1 MSEKLPSYEDFIVDE
16 SSLPSVD
23 ELVVKNNLPSV
34 DVIVDESNFPSVE
47 ELIEENNLPSVDDYI
62 DMSVGAGNTAIID
75 TAPCSIEE
83 EIKEDE
89 QQPDLTEIID
99 LINDVRKDI
108 PEIPEIKYYDS
119 ELESI
124 LEQIKEIPEVRYY
137 DNEIEA
143 VCDQI
148 DHVKEEIKQL
158 PEPKYYD
165 EEINQVKQTISNL
178 PKVKYYDEEISNLE
192 EDFSKLKKFVSD
204 APNYDDELNSL
215 RDKFNYEIQQ
225 FSENVEVKDFD
236 KKIEIDNLKIS
247 LKETTEKIYE
257 ELKKSS
263 DQIHE
268 YRLHL
273 KDDDRKLKKQILGHY
288 NLLKENIEKQVNE
301 FNTKNIES
309 QNIIT
314 GSLKNYFDN
323 LQEKIS
329 TLPEVKYY
337 DEQIEEL
344 DSKFNID
351 IKELYEIVNELKK
364 TQKQTLEENLLTEP
378 PSTDDEDQ
386 STPLNQNFVTY
397 EKLQEN
403 YQLFVNKVQQQLAS
417 FGGGGEVRLEFLD
430 DIDRDTALVDGK
442 FLKYQASTKTFV
454 GADASG
460 GGGGGSQTLDEVL
473 SEGNS
478 SSTGISVGV
487 VTATSFSGDGS
498 DLTGLTASQIPNLAA
513 DKITSGTIDAD
524 RIPTLNQNTSGT
536 SAGLTGSP
544 SVELTNIVGA
554 AASVTG
560 IVTATTFVGALTGN
574 VTGNV
579 SGTSGST
586 TGNAAT
592 ATKLATARTIAGVSF
607 DGSANISLNNNAITN
622 GAGYITTSF
631 TNTNQLTNGA
641 GFITASDDITGNA
654 ATATKLETARN
665 IGGVSFDGSA
675 AINLPGVNESGN
687 QNTSGTA
694 AGLSGTPNIT
704 VGDIVA
710 SSLDISGDAD
720 IDGTLEAD
728 AITVNGTA
736 LDTHIAGVTVSN
748 ATNASGLT
756 GTPNISV
763 GSVSATTGAFSS
775 DVTLTNTDTD
785 SSAGPIINLFRNSS
799 SPADADYLGQ
809 IKFQGESDTGV
820 QRNYAKIT
828 GKISDASN
836 GTEDGIIEFAHI
848 KAGSQNIS
856 ARFKSTELQLLND
869 TDFSVAGDSTFT
881 GAISGSSAS
890 FTGNVS
896 VGGTLTYEDVTNVD
910 SIGIVTARSGIE
922 LGAGSITPIISIE
935 AATSTTTTTSASN
948 IDTFTAATFRSAQ
961 YQIQITQGS
970 NYHVTTLNVLH
981 DGSSVYLSEFGTIR
995 TGASL
1000 ASFDADIDSGNV
1012 RVRATPTTDSST
1024 VFKLT
1029 KTLTRV

>member
-1 MSEKLPSYEDFIVDE
+1 MSGKLPSYEDFIVDD

-23 ELVVKNNLPSV
+23 ELIVKNNLPSV
-34 DVIVDESNFPSVE
+34 DVIIDESKLPSVD

-62 DMSVGAGNTAIID
+62 DMSVGAGNTAVD
-75 TAPCSIEE
+75 TAPCSVEE
-83 EIKEDE
+83 ETEE
-89 QQPDLTEIID
+89 QQDLTEIIQ

-124 LEQIKEIPEVRYY
+124 LEQIKEIPQVRYY
-137 DNEIEA
+137 DKEIEA
-143 VCDQI
+143 VCEQI
-148 DHVKEEIKQL
+148 DIVKEEIKEL

-165 EEINQVKQTISNL
+165 EEIDQIQQTISNL
-178 PKVKYYDEEISNLE
+178 PEVKYYDQEVNNLQE
-192 EDFSKLKKFVSD
+192 SFSQLKEFVSN

-225 FSENVEVKDFD
+225 FSENIEVKDFD
-236 KKIEIDNLKIS
+236 KKVEIDNLKAD
-247 LKETTEKIYE
+247 LKETSEKIYE

-263 DQIHE
+263 NQIHE

-273 KDDDRKLKKQILGHY
+273 KDDDRKLKKQILGQY
-288 NLLKENIEKQVNE
+288 NLLKQNIEKQVKE
-301 FNTKNIES
+301 FNIKNIES

-314 GSLKNYFDN
+314 GSLKEYFN
-323 LQEKIS
+323 ELQEKIS
-329 TLPEVKYY
+329 SIPEIKYY
-337 DEQIEEL
+337 DEQIKDL
-344 DSKFNID
+344 NVKFDID
-351 IKELYEIVNELKK
+351 IKELRDIVNDLKE
-364 TQKQTLEENLLTEP
+364 TQKQALQENVSTEP
-378 PSTDDEDQ
+378 PSIDDED
-386 STPLNQNFVTY
+386 SMTLSDEKYVTH
-397 EKLQEN
+397 EKLHEN
-403 YQLFVNKVQQQLAS
+403 YQLFVNRVQQELTS
-417 FGGGGEVRLEFLD
+417 FSGSGSGEVRLEFLD
-430 DIDRDTALVDGK
+430 DLDRDTALVDGK
-442 FLKYQASTKTFV
+442 FLKYEASTKKFV
-454 GADASG
+454 GASG
-460 GGGGGSQTLDEVL
+460 GGEGSSQTLNEVL
-473 SEGNS
+473 TEGNTS
-478 SSTGISVGV
+478 SKGMSVGV
-487 VTATSFSGDGS
+487 LTATSFSGDGS
-498 DLTGLTASQIPNLAA
+498 DLTGLTSSQ
-513 DKITSGTIDAD
+513 
-524 RIPTLNQNTSGT
+524 IPTLNQNTSGT
-536 SAGLTGSP
+536 SGGLSGSP

-554 AASVTG
+554 AASISG
-560 IVTATTFVGALTGN
+560 IVTATTFVGN
-574 VTGNV
+574 FTGNV

-592 ATKLATARTIAGVSF
+592 ATKLATAR
-607 DGSANISLNNNAITN
+607 
-622 GAGYITTSF
+622 
-631 TNTNQLTNGA
+631 
-641 GFITASDDITGNA
+641 
-654 ATATKLETARN
+654 N

-675 AINLPGVNESGN
+675 SINLPGVNEIGN
-687 QNTSGTA
+687 QDTTGTA
-694 AGLSGTPNIT
+694 RGLNGTPNIT
-704 VGDIVA
+704 VGDVVA

-728 AITVNGTA
+728 AITIDGTA
-736 LDTHIAGVTVSN
+736 LDTHIAGVTVSNATN

-763 GSVSATTGAFSS
+763 GSVSATTGAFSG

-785 SSAGPIINLFRNSS
+785 SSAGPIINLFRNSP

-856 ARFKSTELQLLND
+856 ARFKSTILQLLND
-869 TDFSVAGDSTFT
+869 TDLSVAGDSTFT
-881 GAISGSSAS
+881 GSISGSSAT

-922 LGAGSITPIISIE
+922 LGAGSITPIIAIE

-948 IDTFTAATFRSAQ
+948 IDTFVAATFRSAQ

-981 DGSSVYLSEFGTIR
+981 DGSSVYLNEFGTIR
-995 TGASL
+995 TSASL
-1000 ASFDADIDSGNV
+1000 ATFDADIDSGNV

>member
-225 FSENVEVKDFD
+225 FLENVEVKDFD

-881 GAISGSSAS
+881 GAISGSSAT

-1029 KTLTRV
+1029 KPLTRV

>member
-1 MSEKLPSYEDFIVDE
+1 MSGKLPSYEDFIVDD

-23 ELVVKNNLPSV
+23 ELIVKNNLPSV
-34 DVIVDESNFPSVE
+34 DVIIDESNLPSVD
-47 ELIEENNLPSVDDYI
+47 ELKEENNLPSVDDFIEPPRPEEEIADLINADSADY
-62 DMSVGAGNTAIID
+62 DFRSVGAGNTAID
-75 TAPCSIEE
+75 TAPCSVEE
-83 EIKEDE
+83 ETDE
-89 QQPDLTEIID
+89 QQDLTEIIQ

-124 LEQIKEIPEVRYY
+124 LEHIKEIPEVRYY
-137 DNEIEA
+137 DREIEV
-143 VCDQI
+143 VCEQI
-148 DHVKEEIKQL
+148 DNVKEEIKEL

-165 EEINQVKQTISNL
+165 EEIDQINQTISNL
-178 PKVKYYDEEISNLE
+178 PEVKYYDQEISNLE
-192 EDFSKLKKFVSD
+192 ESFSELKKFVSD
-204 APNYDDELNSL
+204 APNYDDEINSI

-236 KKIEIDNLKIS
+236 KKVEIDNLKTD

-268 YRLHL
+268 HRLHL
-273 KDDDRKLKKQILGHY
+273 KDDDRKLKKQILGQY
-288 NLLKENIEKQVNE
+288 NLLKENIEKKINE

-314 GSLKNYFDN
+314 GSLKEYFN
-323 LQEKIS
+323 ELQEKIS
-329 TLPEVKYY
+329 SIPEIKYY
-337 DEQIEEL
+337 DEQIKDL
-344 DSKFNID
+344 NVKFDID
-351 IKELYEIVNELKK
+351 IKELRDIVNDLKE
-364 TQKQTLEENLLTEP
+364 TQKQALQENLSTEP
-378 PSTDDEDQ
+378 SSIDDEDLI
-386 STPLNQNFVTY
+386 TPSDEKYVTHD
-397 EKLQEN
+397 KLHEN
-403 YQLFVNKVQQQLAS
+403 YQLFVNRVQQELTS
-417 FGGGGEVRLEFLD
+417 FSGGGSGEVRLEFLD
-430 DIDRDTALVDGK
+430 DLDRDTALVDGK
-442 FLKYQASTKTFV
+442 FLKYEASTKKFV
-454 GADASG
+454 GASG
-460 GGGGGSQTLDEVL
+460 GGEGSSQTLNEVL
-473 SEGNS
+473 TEGNTS
-478 SSTGISVGV
+478 SKGMSVGV

-536 SAGLTGSP
+536 SAGLSGSP

-560 IVTATTFVGALTGN
+560 IVTATTFVGNLTGN

-641 GFITASDDITGNA
+641 GFITASDDITGN
-654 ATATKLETARN
+654 
-665 IGGVSFDGSA
+665 
-675 AINLPGVNESGN
+675 
-687 QNTSGTA
+687 TSGTA
-694 AGLSGTPNIT
+694 AGLSGTPNI
-704 VGDIVA
+704 
-710 SSLDISGDAD
+710 
-720 IDGTLEAD
+720 
-728 AITVNGTA
+728 
-736 LDTHIAGVTVSN
+736 
-748 ATNASGLT
+748 
-756 GTPNISV
+756 SV
-763 GSVSATTGAFSS
+763 GSLSATTGAFSS

-856 ARFKSTELQLLND
+856 ARFKSTILQLLND

-881 GAISGSSAS
+881 GAISGSSAT

-922 LGAGSITPIISIE
+922 LGAGSITPIIAIE

-948 IDTFTAATFRSAQ
+948 IDTFAAATFRSAQ

-970 NYHVTTLNVLH
+970 SYHVTTLNVLH
-981 DGSSVYLSEFGTIR
+981 DGSSVYLNEFGTIR
-995 TGASL
+995 TGTSL